1 MEDLFNSWKERNSP
15 VTTTTTTSKRVKQDI
30 DKNSKT
36 LLTSILCKN
45 MQYQKKEIPLNYR
58 YDETSKSFESV
69 DITKEMMS
77 SYITNKSLL
86 DDM

>member
-15 VTTTTTTSKRVKQDI
+15 IATSTTKRVKNDDI

-58 YDETSKSFESV
+58 FDETSKSFEPV
-69 DITKEMMS
+69 DITKEMMA

>member
-15 VTTTTTTSKRVKQDI
+15 IATSTTKRVKNDDI
-30 DKNSKT
+30 DKNYKS

-45 MQYQKKEIPLNYR
+45 MLYQKKEIPLNYR
-58 YDETSKSFESV
+58 FDETSKSFEPV
-69 DITKEMMS
+69 DITKEMMA

>member
-15 VTTTTTTSKRVKQDI
+15 TTTSTTKRVKNDDI

-58 YDETSKSFESV
+58 YDESSKSFEPV
-69 DITKEMMS
+69 DITREMMMP
-77 SYITNKSLL
+77 YITNKSLL

>member
-1 MEDLFNSWKERNSP
+1 MEDLFNSWKERNSS
-15 VTTTTTTSKRVKQDI
+15 TTTSTTKRVKHDDI

-69 DITKEMMS
+69 DITREMMMP
-77 SYITNKSLL
+77 YITNKSLL